1 MASLGFATGL
11 QPHAEAEWSWLIM
24 VFSSLEQLCYQPH
37 AGSDP
42 QRLPIVQQPSG
53 IWGRQQ
59 GQWIDLLSLCKLKL
73 PGKMKKNKKKMEKKR
88 ENKEK
93 KRRKKKERDKEK
105 NNPTKPP
112 NPGLIT
118 LVWGGKKN
126 KNIRN
131 LQLSHSKV
139 ACL

>member
-1 MASLGFATGL
+1 MISQFTASILRKKKMRQERSQNVASLGFATGL

-59 GQWIDLLSLCKLKL
+59 GQWIDLLSLKLKL
-73 PGKMKKNKKKMEKKR
+73 PGKMKKNKKKVEKKR

-93 KRRKKKERDKEK
+93 KRRK
-105 NNPTKPP
+105 
-112 NPGLIT
+112 
-118 LVWGGKKN
+118 
-126 KNIRN
+126 
-131 LQLSHSKV
+131 
-139 ACL
+139 